1 MVDVE
6 SQFSSRKCSV
16 VLDIIVYRIQRILSS
31 DRHTIKPSGVL
42 EVNEIRHLVII
53 RLGVDG
59 QPTSFPGKAE
69 VGFPALFLLQLLVTD
84 LEAIGSFMGP

>member
-59 QPTSFPGKAE
+59 QGR
-69 VGFPALFLLQLLVTD
+69 D
-84 LEAIGSFMGP
+84 LSSSGCGRISEP